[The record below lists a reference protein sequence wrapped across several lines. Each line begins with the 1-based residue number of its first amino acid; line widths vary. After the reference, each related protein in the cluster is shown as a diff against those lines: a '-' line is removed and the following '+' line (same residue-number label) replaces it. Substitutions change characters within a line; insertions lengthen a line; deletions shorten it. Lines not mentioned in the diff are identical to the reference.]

1 MDLFIRPLG
10 GHPDRVTSS
19 PSSPRTRVVRNPGRA
34 HYDAHTLEAVLD
46 AGYVAHVAFAVDG
59 QPFCIPMAYVRVSE
73 KLYLHGATSSRLVKT
88 LAGGAAACV
97 TVTHVDG
104 LVLARSA
111 FHHSMN
117 YRSAV
122 CFGRVRTVDALAE
135 KAAAL
140 DAFVDRMASGRA
152 AEVRRPNERELR
164 ATTVL
169 ALALGEASVKIRTG
183 DPIDEP
189 DDLAWPCWAGVI
201 PMTSVCS
208 APQPSADL
216 HGDHPPPRG

>member
-1 MDLFIRPLG
+1 
-10 GHPDRVTSS
+10 
-19 PSSPRTRVVRNPGRA
+19 
-34 HYDAHTLEAVLD
+34 
-46 AGYVAHVAFAVDG
+46 
-59 QPFCIPMAYVRVSE
+59 
-73 KLYLHGATSSRLVKT
+73 
-88 LAGGAAACV
+88 
-97 TVTHVDG
+97 
-104 LVLARSA
+104 
-111 FHHSMN
+111 
-117 YRSAV
+117 
-122 CFGRVRTVDALAE
+122 
-135 KAAAL
+135 
-140 DAFVDRMASGRA
+140 
-152 AEVRRPNERELR
+152 R